1 MMSGR
6 SGVGRHGR
14 DVESTSRAIDD
25 ARGTRVAPLDGMR
38 AFAVLAVILFHAYT
52 PWAIGGFYGV
62 DVFFVLSGYLI
73 TSILVSEWQDKG
85 RISLRH
91 FWARRA
97 RRLLPALF
105 LMLLVVL
112 LVADIWPSV
121 LGSPGLLGDTLA
133 TIFYSSNWR
142 FLAEHAN
149 YFTTYS
155 NPSPLLHTWTLAIEE
170 QFYLVWPILVV
181 AVLTVFS
188 RRGAKAIGGDS
199 FAEPGSS
206 RRPLTVLL
214 VLALVG
220 AAASATWM
228 WVLTPM
234 GTLNVNR
241 AYYGSDTRAQ
251 AILIGAALALA
262 CALWGPVWRAA
273 SRVALYGAG
282 ILGALVLVF
291 MWRNVAETSD
301 LAFHGGFAVV
311 ALAAAAVV
319 LCVSQLPKHPLAL
332 AIGIAPLRY
341 LGRISYGMYLWYW
354 PVLLVATANRVHLG
368 GLELLSLRIAVIVAL
383 ASCSFHF
390 VETPIQN
397 GVFHRWRPIL
407 VIPAVASLL
416 AGMAVAVPDGS
427 LSAAIP
433 TGTAYHL
440 HTSHGT
446 PPVRILVVGDSMAG
460 SLGVGLSLI
469 APVYGAQVVNQ
480 GSPGCSLAEGNM
492 VKVLWY
498 TDPPGPP
505 CASDDP
511 DHLLSVYRSL
521 VRQFDPDVV
530 VYLARSDTLDTELD
544 GSWQNL
550 GEPTFDRWAEFRY
563 QQAIAVLSS
572 RGAHVVFMTS
582 PFYDSG
588 DESDG
593 QPLPENQPSRVA
605 IDNRLLVKAA
615 GHNPKLASVF
625 NLGGL
630 LSPAD
635 HFATQV
641 DGVPVRCQDGVHL
654 TVAGGQWVGE
664 RVLPHLV
671 ALGRSHAIAA
681 VAAHRPVLPP
691 QAPPFWYSELPC
703 STVTIALSTTRHEAS

>member
-188 RRGAKAIGGDS
+188 RCGAKAIGGDS

-214 VLALVG
+214 VLALIG

-241 AYYGSDTRAQ
+241 AYYGSDTRAKPSSS
-251 AILIGAALALA
+251 
-262 CALWGPVWRAA
+262 GPPWPWPARCGVRCGVPRHAWRSTERAFSA
-273 SRVALYGAG
+273 PSSWCSCG
-282 ILGALVLVF
+282 
-291 MWRNVAETSD
+291 ET
-301 LAFHGGFAVV
+301 
-311 ALAAAAVV
+311 
-319 LCVSQLPKHPLAL
+319 
-332 AIGIAPLRY
+332 
-341 LGRISYGMYLWYW
+341 W
-354 PVLLVATANRVHLG
+354 PRRRTWP
-368 GLELLSLRIAVIVAL
+368 S
-383 ASCSFHF
+383 
-390 VETPIQN
+390 T
-397 GVFHRWRPIL
+397 
-407 VIPAVASLL
+407 
-416 AGMAVAVPDGS
+416 
-427 LSAAIP
+427 
-433 TGTAYHL
+433 
-440 HTSHGT
+440 
-446 PPVRILVVGDSMAG
+446 AG
-460 SLGVGLSLI
+460 S
-469 APVYGAQVVNQ
+469 P
-480 GSPGCSLAEGNM
+480 
-492 VKVLWY
+492 WW
-498 TDPPGPP
+498 
-505 CASDDP
+505 
-511 DHLLSVYRSL
+511 RSL
-521 VRQFDPDVV
+521 P
-530 VYLARSDTLDTELD
+530 
-544 GSWQNL
+544 
-550 GEPTFDRWAEFRY
+550 
-563 QQAIAVLSS
+563 
-572 RGAHVVFMTS
+572 
-582 PFYDSG
+582 
-588 DESDG
+588 
-593 QPLPENQPSRVA
+593 
-605 IDNRLLVKAA
+605 
-615 GHNPKLASVF
+615 
-625 NLGGL
+625 
-630 LSPAD
+630 
-635 HFATQV
+635 
-641 DGVPVRCQDGVHL
+641 
-654 TVAGGQWVGE
+654 
-664 RVLPHLV
+664 
-671 ALGRSHAIAA
+671 
-681 VAAHRPVLPP
+681 RP
-691 QAPPFWYSELPC
+691 WC
-703 STVTIALSTTRHEAS
+703 SA